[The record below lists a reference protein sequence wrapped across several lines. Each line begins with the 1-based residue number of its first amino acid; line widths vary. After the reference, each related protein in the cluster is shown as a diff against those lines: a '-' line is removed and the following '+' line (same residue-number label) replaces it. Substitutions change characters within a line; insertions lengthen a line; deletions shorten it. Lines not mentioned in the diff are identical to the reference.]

1 MIGTPGRIKDLSLDE
16 QALKITTASTF
27 IVDEADMTL
36 EFGYLEDIDAVA
48 GKMRDDLRMMVIF
61 CNDSADVKTV
71 FKKYMKSPVLV
82 EIDDD
87 KVTTENVEHI
97 LIATKHKNRYEV
109 LKKIIESI
117 DPYVCIIF
125 ANTRSDV
132 ASTTKKLREDGFKV
146 GEIHGDLE
154 PRERKQM
161 MRRIQNNEYQFIVAT
176 DIAARGID
184 IDGVSH
190 VINMEFPKEPDFY
203 IHRSGR
209 AAWKLYWNMYYSMYD
224 TKPMKQILK
233 VLERKGILF

>member
-1 MIGTPGRIKDLSLDE
+1 
-16 QALKITTASTF
+16 
-27 IVDEADMTL
+27 
-36 EFGYLEDIDAVA
+36 
-48 GKMRDDLRMMVIF
+48 
-61 CNDSADVKTV
+61 
-71 FKKYMKSPVLV
+71 MKSPVLV
-82 EIDDD
+82 EIDND

-209 AAWKLYWNMYYSMYD
+209 CGRGNYTGICYSMYD
-224 TKPMKQILK
+224 TTDEANLK
-233 VLERKGILF
+233 VLERKGILLKI

>member
-1 MIGTPGRIKDLSLDE
+1 
-16 QALKITTASTF
+16 
-27 IVDEADMTL
+27 MTL

-48 GKMRDDLRMMVIF
+48 GKMRDDLRMMVF
-61 CNDSADVKTV
+61 SATIPQMLRP
-71 FKKYMKSPVLV
+71 FLKKYMKSPVLV

-161 MRRIQNNEYQFIVAT
+161 MRRIQNNEYQFIVEL
-176 DIAARGID
+176 ILMEYRMLLIWNFLKNRIFIFIVVVVAAVEI
-184 IDGVSH
+184 ILEYVTACM
-190 VINMEFPKEPDFY
+190 IQ
-203 IHRSGR
+203 
-209 AAWKLYWNMYYSMYD
+209 
-224 TKPMKQILK
+224 PMKQI
-233 VLERKGILF
+233 